1 LITTSFELARQAGA
15 CQESYRKY
23 AKHIGGIKKFGE
35 STPIDVVDVL
45 DVLGLRDTL
54 WVLSCAVPQAQRE
67 GVNKLLRLFSCEC
80 AEHTLKN
87 YENWE
92 PDDTRVRDSINVA
105 RRYIDGDAT
114 LKELRSAESAAR
126 SARWAEKEWQ
136 IQKLRQLLSQ

>member
-1 LITTSFELARQAGA
+1 MITTSFELARQAGA

-54 WVLSCAVPQAQRE
+54 WVLSYAVPQAQRE

-87 YENWE
+87 YEN
-92 PDDTRVRDSINVA
+92 
-105 RRYIDGDAT
+105 
-114 LKELRSAESAAR
+114 AESAAR
-126 SARWAEKEWQ
+126 SAARWAAESAARLAEKEWQ